1 MHPTCLANKLAS
13 GKLLSHDSPKNFKT
27 KFITTL
33 LTKGLELAFSELE
46 NFLRHM
52 DIHSSTKQLNS
63 IANYLSKNKDLSS
76 ILGPVNFNTCKSHLA
91 RLVARYNNKPRSWF
105 SISNNKPSKL
115 VKGLI
120 HSCNTMELDNP
131 DAIARLKQQISKTT
145 IKDLTETLHYL
156 NSTSIVNI
164 TTKTV
169 CIGYIESEL
178 FSRKAKEINYSST
191 IDPQSAEQEITLDQ
205 KQVKF
210 KQFLKSIACN
220 GYKLL
225 NPGKGGKGSHTNK
238 FYHPEHQGLFLNIQP
253 DKEGNAKG
261 YQVHQFKQQL
271 EKINALRESTIAQ
284 NTDQVLASDK
294 LNVNPTAEVVAKTIA
309 KLPQEESKPRFIAK
323 EEEKQTILPEN
334 SSVALTANDVPESL
348 LNESEAISKLS
359 NIISNRQLS
368 LDKLTHKEAEDIALE
383 WGAYML
389 TASNLC
395 ENVLLKVEKYLLTLT
410 HHNIE
415 VTIIIAQ
422 LYLAGVFGKEEISN
436 QNKAIELLKWANE
449 HGSSKAIIR
458 LMELT
463 LAIKDNHSLKQ
474 YIHQSLIQHMLNG
487 KPEAKLYLG
496 CLLYQN
502 FFCSGTADKVTLIRQ
517 QSMGMRFIHESYAH
531 LEFDKVT
538 LAKESLPFFLAKAG
552 LIFLTI
558 NNLKLATMIY
568 SDILKQLSS
577 LTYDPKCKIELT
589 KTVIHNLG
597 FIYEKSNSDQAIA
610 YYRISAALGKT
621 DSYCNMA
628 QLYLAKAME
637 YKSYKLLQKTIK
649 YFERG
654 QKDKENLWILLR
666 LLTHIVTNCKEEK
679 WKWLTEAQISLLK
692 QKICY
697 WENYLQGNN

>member
-33 LTKGLELAFSELE
+33 LTKGLEVAFSELE
-46 NFLRHM
+46 NSLLPM

-76 ILGPVNFNTCKSHLA
+76 ILGTVNFNTCKSHLA
-91 RLVARYNNKPRSWF
+91 RLLARYNKSRSWF

-120 HSCNTMELDNP
+120 HSCNTIELDNP
-131 DAIARLKQQISKTT
+131 DAITRLKQQLSKTAM
-145 IKDLTETLHYL
+145 KDLTETLHYL

-164 TTKTV
+164 TTRQV

-178 FSRKAKEINYSST
+178 FSRKTKEINYSST
-191 IDPQSAEQEITLDQ
+191 IEPQSAEQEIRLNQ

-238 FYHPEHQGLFLNIQP
+238 FYHPHYQGLFLNIQP

-271 EKINALRESTIAQ
+271 EKINALMKSTIAQ
-284 NTDQVLASDK
+284 NADQVLASDK
-294 LNVNPTAEVVAKTIA
+294 LNVNPTAKVVANV
-309 KLPQEESKPRFIAK
+309 PQEESEPRFIAK
-323 EEEKQTILPEN
+323 EEEKQTILSEN
-334 SSVALTANDVPESL
+334 SSVDLTANDVSESL
-348 LNESEAISKLS
+348 VNESEATSKLS
-359 NIISNRQLS
+359 NIISNGQIS

-389 TASNLC
+389 TTSNLC
-395 ENVLLKVEKYLLTLT
+395 ENVLLEVEKYLLTLT

-415 VTIIIAQ
+415 VTIIVAQ
-422 LYLAGVFGKEEISN
+422 LYLAGVFGKEELSN

-463 LAIKDNHSLKQ
+463 LVIKDNHLLKQ

-502 FFCSGTADKVTLIRQ
+502 FFHSDTADKVTLIRQ
-517 QSMGMRFIHESYAH
+517 QRMGIRFIHESYAH

-538 LAKESLPFFLAKAG
+538 LAKKSLPFFLAKAG

-568 SDILKQLSS
+568 SDILKHLSS
-577 LTYDPKCKIELT
+577 LTYDPKCKVELT

-637 YKSYKLLQKTIK
+637 HKSYKLLQKTIK

-654 QKDKENLWILLR
+654 QKDKENLRILIR
-666 LLTHIVTNCKEEK
+666 LLTHIITNCKEEK